1 MVRRV
6 LAIAGVLWLGSV
18 WLHGAQ
24 QWNRDA
30 VYAERVASLQTAIK
44 SRPNDVNALVDLAA
58 FYLKPLAPRTVA
70 AADGQVRTF
79 LVPLRNEIIPGG
91 IKNTYA
97 VPWVFRGDTSAAWP
111 LLSRAIA
118 IDPNNVRAARE
129 MAMYYRMR
137 GDLDRMRP
145 YMDIAL
151 RHNPLDLDMC
161 RLYLD
166 HRTGLARV
174 LNDQAV
180 DLRTPKHREEDRADG
195 RYRVTT
201 YPSEA
206 DLARARQLDA
216 QAQQARRDAIGPLQR
231 LAGALRDDP
240 TRESTPA
247 KQAKWRLATAVYLQ
261 WLGDLEKAAGTA
273 GAGLRE
279 DPTDL
284 DSLDYVIDL
293 LRGTRT
299 TATHAQYKAILD
311 RWSGA
316 DTTPTIPREPSRGPR
331 R

>member
-1 MVRRV
+1 MIRRYLTV
-6 LAIAGVLWLGSV
+6 AAVCGLVSAVPA
-18 WLHGAQ
+18 AA

-30 VYAERVASLQTAIK
+30 VYAERVATLRAAIAA
-44 SRPNDVNALVDLAA
+44 RPNDANALVDLAA
-58 FYLKPLAPRTVA
+58 FYLKPVAPRTVA

-79 LVPLRNEIIPGG
+79 LVPLRSEIIPGG

-111 LLSRAIA
+111 LLSKAVA
-118 IDPNNVRAARE
+118 MDPRNARAARE
-129 MAMYYRMR
+129 MAMYYRQR
-137 GDLDRMRP
+137 GDLDRMKP
-145 YMDIAL
+145 YMDAAL
-151 RHNPLDLDMC
+151 QRNPLDLDMC
-161 RLYLD
+161 RLFLD

-180 DLRTPKHREEDRADG
+180 DLRTARVHEEDRADG

-201 YPSEA
+201 QPSAA
-206 DLARARQLDA
+206 DYERARQLDA
-216 QAQQARRDAIGPLQR
+216 QAQQVRREAIVPLQR

-240 TRESTPA
+240 TRASTPA

-261 WLGDLEKAAGTA
+261 WIGDLEKAAGTA

-284 DSLDYVIDL
+284 DSLDYLIDI

-311 RWSGA
+311 RWMGA
-316 DTTPTIPREPSRGPR
+316 DSKPVVPAEAPRGPR

>member
-1 MVRRV
+1 MIRRQLTIV
-6 LAIAGVLWLGSV
+6 VVCGLVSAVPVA
-18 WLHGAQ
+18 A

-30 VYAERVASLQTAIK
+30 VYAERVATLRAAIAA
-44 SRPNDVNALVDLAA
+44 RPNDANALVDLAA
-58 FYLKPLAPRTVA
+58 FYLKPVAPRTVA

-79 LVPLRNEIIPGG
+79 LVPLRGEIIPGG

-111 LLSRAIA
+111 LLSKAVA
-118 IDPNNVRAARE
+118 MDPRNVRAARE
-129 MAMYYRMR
+129 MAMYYRQR
-137 GDLDRMRP
+137 GDLDRMKP
-145 YMDIAL
+145 YMDAAL
-151 RHNPLDLDMC
+151 QRNPLDLDMC
-161 RLYLD
+161 RLFLD

-180 DLRTPKHREEDRADG
+180 DLRTARIHEEDRADG

-201 YPSEA
+201 QPSAA
-206 DLARARQLDA
+206 DYERARQLDA
-216 QAQQARRDAIGPLQR
+216 QAQQVRREAIVPLQR

-240 TRESTPA
+240 TRASTPA

-261 WLGDLEKAAGTA
+261 WIGDLEKAAGTA

-284 DSLDYVIDL
+284 DSLDYLIDI

-311 RWSGA
+311 RWMGA
-316 DTTPTIPREPSRGPR
+316 DSKPVVPAEGPR
-331 R
+331 GLRR

>member
-1 MVRRV
+1 MIRH
-6 LAIAGVLWLGSV
+6 LTIAALLWLTSV
-18 WLHGAQ
+18 WPAAG

-30 VYAERVASLQTAIK
+30 AYAERVSALQAAIAA
-44 SRPNDVNALVDLAA
+44 RPNDVNALVDLGA
-58 FYLKPLAPRTVA
+58 FYLKPLAMRSVA
-70 AADGQVRTF
+70 AADGRVRTF
-79 LVPLRNEIIPGG
+79 LVPLRSEVIPGG

-97 VPWVFRGDTSAAWP
+97 VPWVFRGDTTSAWQF
-111 LLSRAIA
+111 LSRAIT
-118 IDPNNVRAARE
+118 IDPRNVRAARE
-129 MAMYYRMR
+129 LAMYYRMR

-145 YMDIAL
+145 YMETAL
-151 RHNPLDLDMC
+151 RQNPLDLDMC

-180 DLRTPKHREEDRADG
+180 DLRTPRVREEDRPDG

-201 YPSEA
+201 QPSAA
-206 DLARARQLDA
+206 DLAQAQQLDA

-231 LAGALRDDP
+231 LAGALRDDR

-247 KQAKWRLATAVYLQ
+247 KQAKWRLATAVYFQ
-261 WLGDLEKAAGTA
+261 WIGELEKAAGTA
-273 GAGLRE
+273 AAGLRE

-284 DSLDYVIDL
+284 DSLDYLIDI

-299 TATHAQYKAILD
+299 TATHAEYKAILD
-311 RWSGA
+311 RWMGTDSA
-316 DTTPTIPREPSRGPR
+316 AIVPREAPRGPR

>member
-1 MVRRV
+1 
-6 LAIAGVLWLGSV
+6 LAIASVLWLGGAP
-18 WLHGAQ
+18 LHADD
-24 QWNRDA
+24 WSRDA
-30 VYAERVASLQTAIK
+30 AYAQRVSTLQAAIAA
-44 SRPNDVNALVDLAA
+44 RPNDPNALVDLAA
-58 FYLKPLAPRTVA
+58 FYLKPVAPRTVA

-79 LVPLRNEIIPGG
+79 LVPLRNEVIPGG

-111 LLSRAIA
+111 LLSKAIA
-118 IDPNNVRAARE
+118 LDPRNVRAARE
-129 MAMYYRMR
+129 LAMYYRMR

-145 YMDIAL
+145 YMEIAL
-151 RHNPLDLDMC
+151 RQNPLDLDMC

-180 DLRTPKHREEDRADG
+180 DLRTPRMHEEDRADG
-195 RYRVTT
+195 RYQVTT
-201 YPSEA
+201 LPSAA
-206 DLARARQLDA
+206 DYARARQLDA
-216 QAQQARRDAIGPLQR
+216 QAQDARRDAIGPLQA
-231 LAGALRDDP
+231 LAKALRDDP
-240 TRESTPA
+240 ARPSTPA
-247 KQAKWRLATAVYLQ
+247 KQAKWRLATAVYFQ
-261 WLGDLEKAAGTA
+261 WIGELEKAAGTA

-284 DSLDYVIDL
+284 DSLDYLIDI

-311 RWSGA
+311 RWMGA
-316 DTTPTIPREPSRGPR
+316 DSTAVVPAEAPRGPR